1 MPKKP
6 RKQPAAS
13 PGIIAEIEAMY
24 AAYKAT
30 QAEVKMVAFDQLPLV
45 VRRALSAS
53 QFNWNVED
61 LLHLYRHSRMTAW
74 DLARYIKREDR
85 VRLRDRE

>member
-1 MPKKP
+1 
-6 RKQPAAS
+6 
-13 PGIIAEIEAMY
+13 MY
-24 AAYKAT
+24 DTYKAT
-30 QAEVKMVAFDQLPLV
+30 SAEVKMAAFDQLPLT

-74 DLARYIKREDR
+74 DLARKIKREDR
-85 VRLRDRE
+85 ERLRDRKR